1 MQSFECA
8 SDEPPRGEHDERA
21 ALVHHIDELAAYFE
35 ANLEHEAGEA
45 LPRTVEDLRGK
56 AEAGDARAQRALG
69 LALHVGCGVAKDFI
83 EAVSW
88 YERSATS
95 DPVAKVMLGMCH
107 ESGQGVDEDPK
118 LAAALYREAA
128 EQENAKAQYYL
139 ARCYGSGIGVAQ
151 DPVQAVHWLRLAA
164 EQGESSA
171 QVQLAWRLQVGEGVA
186 KDEAAAAAWL
196 RRGSDRGSVD
206 AIWRLGEC
214 YANGRGV
221 AVDLAEARAL
231 FLRAAELGSP
241 NAQSLLARCY
251 EWGTGV
257 RKDLNEAARWYSRA
271 IEGGDIDAHAALGRL
286 MIKGSGVGKSV
297 ERGLSLLRYASS
309 KGHRRAGVLLA
320 YCLCGGAGVQPD
332 YQEAIPLLRQLTRD
346 DDGYSACLLGQ
357 CHLHGHGVPR
367 DFAAAH
373 GLFAR
378 SLALGYAPARHQLR
392 ILPFEKHA
400 ILRHRYTASILLGW
414 SFLVAYAWLSPAT
427 ISVLAIGKYLGVVLL
442 VSTAV
447 LALLVLVPRGMARL
461 RVDLDEYPD
470 PAPNPLWRLVVGVPA
485 EDGLFLVP
493 LLCVGVSP
501 VSAAVA
507 ALLFGTAH
515 YPHYPWITCIP
526 KAAAYFA
533 AIMWILPY
541 GIWTMIA
548 GHLLLDLLVEL
559 LKRLSLSIRWT
570 G

>member
-8 SDEPPRGEHDERA
+8 SDAPRRDERDERA
-21 ALVHHIDELAAYFE
+21 AVVHRIDEIAAYFE
-35 ANLEHEAGEA
+35 ASLEHEAGEA
-45 LPRTVEDLRGK
+45 LPRTIEELRAK

-69 LALHVGCGVAKDFI
+69 LVLHVGRGAARDFI

-88 YERSATS
+88 YERSAAS
-95 DPVAKVMLGMCH
+95 DPVAKVMLGICH
-107 ESGQGVDEDPK
+107 EFGQGVDEDPK
-118 LAAALYREAA
+118 RAAALYRESA
-128 EQENAKAQYYL
+128 EQGNAKGQCYL
-139 ARCYGSGIGVAQ
+139 ARCFGHGIGVAQ
-151 DPVQAVHWLRLAA
+151 DSVQAVHWLRLAA
-164 EQGESSA
+164 EQGESWA
-171 QVQLAWRLQVGEGVA
+171 QVQLAWQLQVGEGVA
-186 KDEAAAAAWL
+186 KDEAAAGAWL
-196 RRGSDRGSVD
+196 RRASDRGSVD

-241 NAQSLLARCY
+241 TAQSLLARCY
-251 EWGTGV
+251 ERGTGV

-271 IEGGDIDAHAALGRL
+271 VEGGDIDAHAAVGWL
-286 MIKGSGVGKSV
+286 MVKGNGVEKKV

-309 KGHRRAGVLLA
+309 KGHRRAGVFLA
-320 YCLCGGAGVQPD
+320 YCLCGGAGMQAD
-332 YQEAIPLLRQLTRD
+332 YQQAIPLLRQLTVD
-346 DDGYSACLLGQ
+346 DDGYSSYLLGL

-373 GLFAR
+373 DLFAR
-378 SLALGYAPARHQLR
+378 SAALGYAPARQQLR

-400 ILRHRYTASILLGW
+400 VLRYRHTASMLLGW
-414 SFLVAYAWLSPAT
+414 SLLVAYAWRTPAT
-427 ISVLAIGKYLGVVLL
+427 IDALAIGKYLGLVLFL
-442 VSTAV
+442 GTAV

-461 RVDLDEYPD
+461 RADLDEYPD
-470 PAPNPLWRLVVGVPA
+470 PAPIPFWRLVLGVPA

-507 ALLFGTAH
+507 ALLFGVAH

-548 GHLLLDLLVEL
+548 GHLLLDLLVEFP
-559 LKRLSLSIRWT
+559 KRLSVSVR
-570 G
+570 

>member
-8 SDEPPRGEHDERA
+8 SDEPRRDEHDGQA
-21 ALVHHIDELAAYFE
+21 TLVHRIDELAAHFE
-35 ANLEHEAGEA
+35 ASLEHEAGEA
-45 LPRTVEDLRGK
+45 LPRTVEELRGK
-56 AEAGDARAQRALG
+56 AEAGDPRAQRALG
-69 LALHVGCGVAKDFI
+69 LALHVGRGVAKDLI

-95 DPVAKVMLGMCH
+95 DPVAKVMLGICH
-107 ESGQGVDEDPK
+107 ESGLGVDEDPK

-128 EQENAKAQYYL
+128 ELGNAKGQCYL
-139 ARCYGSGIGVAQ
+139 ARCLGHGIGVAQ

-164 EQGESSA
+164 EQSESWA
-171 QVQLAWRLQVGEGVA
+171 QVQLAWQLQVGEGAA
-186 KDEAAAAAWL
+186 KDEAAAGAWL
-196 RRGSDRGSVD
+196 RRASDRGSVD

-251 EWGTGV
+251 ERGTGV
-257 RKDLNEAARWYSRA
+257 RKDLDEAARWYFRA
-271 IEGGDIDAHAALGRL
+271 VEGGDTDAHAALGRL
-286 MIKGSGVGKSV
+286 MVKGSGVEKNF
-297 ERGLSLLRYASS
+297 ERGLSLLRDASR
-309 KGHRRAGVLLA
+309 KGHRRDRVFLA
-320 YCLCGGAGVQPD
+320 YVLCGGAGAQPD
-332 YQEAIPLLRQLTRD
+332 FEEAIPLLRQLTLD

-367 DFAAAH
+367 DFSAAQD
-373 GLFAR
+373 LFAR

-400 ILRHRYTASILLGW
+400 VLRHRHAASILLGW
-414 SFLVAYAWLSPAT
+414 SLLVAYAWRTPAT
-427 ISVLAIGKYLGVVLL
+427 ISALAVGRYLGVVLL
-442 VSTAV
+442 FSTTV
-447 LALLVLVPRGMARL
+447 LALLVIVPRGMARL
-461 RVDLDEYPD
+461 RADLDEYPD
-470 PAPNPLWRLVVGVPA
+470 PAPSPLWRLLLGVPA

-493 LLCVGVSP
+493 LLCFGVSP

-507 ALLFGTAH
+507 ALLFGASH
-515 YPHYPWITCIP
+515 YPDYPWITCIP

-541 GIWTMIA
+541 GIWTIIA
-548 GHLLLDLLVEL
+548 GHLLLDVLVEL
-559 LKRLSLSIRWT
+559 LKRLSGSVRWT